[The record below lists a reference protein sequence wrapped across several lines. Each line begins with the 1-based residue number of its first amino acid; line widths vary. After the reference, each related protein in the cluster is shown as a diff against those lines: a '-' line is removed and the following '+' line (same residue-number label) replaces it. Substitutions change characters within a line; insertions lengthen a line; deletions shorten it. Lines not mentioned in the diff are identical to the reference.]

1 MNAWVEAARPRT
13 LSAGV
18 APVIVGTAAAATPIL
33 WRAVAALI
41 VSLSLQ
47 VAVNLANDLF
57 DAQRGVDTGARR
69 GPQRAVSS
77 GLISPRAMKKAI
89 VLTLVV
95 AGLAGLALAAVVGW
109 ELLGMGLAAM
119 AAALTYS
126 GGPRPY
132 GSAAMGEVM
141 VFLFFGVV
149 ATAGS
154 AYVQD
159 ETLRLAPLVASIP
172 VGFLAA
178 AILVVNN
185 LRDIPTDRDANKI
198 TVAVALGADRTV
210 LLYRCLIAA
219 SFLSLPLLAVVI
231 SSVWPLLA
239 MLAMCVAIVPVR
251 VVQTSASVATLIA
264 ALGATA
270 RMQIVFAFL
279 LAVGLWISS

>member
-18 APVIVGTAAAATPIL
+18 APVIVGTAAAGTLIL

-41 VSLSLQ
+41 VSLALQ
-47 VAVNLANDLF
+47 VAVNLANDLS
-57 DAQRGVDTGARR
+57 DAHRGVDTGTRR
-69 GPQRAVSS
+69 GPRRAISS
-77 GLISPRAMKKAI
+77 GLISPHAMKKAI

-109 ELLGMGLAAM
+109 ELLGVGLAAM
-119 AAALTYS
+119 VAALAYS

-132 GSAAMGEVM
+132 GSAALGEVM

-159 ETLRLAPLVASIP
+159 EAFRFAALIASIP
-172 VGFLAA
+172 VGLLAA

-210 LLYRCLIAA
+210 MLYRGLVLA
-219 SFLSLPLLAVVI
+219 SVLSLPLIAFVV
-231 SSVWPLLA
+231 SSPWPLLA
-239 MLAMCVAIVPVR
+239 TIAVVVAVTPVR
-251 VVQTSASVATLIA
+251 EVQTSVAPTTLIA

-270 RMQIVFAFL
+270 RLQFVFAFL